1 MLFIL
6 LTLVFIVLR
15 VMPGDPV
22 KAVLGAHAPP
32 HVIEEK
38 RIELG
43 LDKPLIV
50 QYFNYL
56 GQLLRFDLGDS
67 MVLKQKVSVPIKEKL
82 PATLELSVMGMI
94 FTFIIGI
101 PLGAGPRGTLGYA
114 CMATSSTAS
123 RSTGWV

>member
-32 HVIEEK
+32 HVIEAK

-43 LDKPLIV
+43 LDKPIVV

-56 GQLLRFDLGDS
+56 GQLARFDLGDS
-67 MVLKQKVSVPIKEKL
+67 MVLKQKVSTPIKEKL
-82 PATLELSVMGMI
+82 PAKLQI
-94 FTFIIGI
+94 
-101 PLGAGPRGTLGYA
+101 
-114 CMATSSTAS
+114 
-123 RSTGWV
+123 